1 MEKKISTGDLLENL
15 YKTGN
20 IDEYLKKMDMSDIP
34 SFSDYVR
41 ELSKS
46 RSETPQ
52 HIIKRSGI
60 ERTYG
65 HQIFNGTRKPSR
77 DKVIQLAIGFGLNA
91 EETQSMLK
99 IAGKNELYPRIKR
112 DALLLYCITH
122 GMGFNET
129 QNALKDFILKPLGE

>member
-1 MEKKISTGDLLENL
+1 MENKISTGDLLKSI

-20 IDEYLKKMDMSDIP
+20 IDEYLKQMDMSDLP

-41 ELSKS
+41 DLCKRRGEM
-46 RSETPQ
+46 PQ

-65 HQIFNGTRKPSR
+65 HQIFNGTRRPSR
-77 DKVIQLAIGFGLNA
+77 DKVIQLAIGFGVDA
-91 EETQSMLK
+91 EETQKMLK
-99 IAGKNELYPRIKR
+99 IAERNELYPRIKR

-122 GMGFNET
+122 GMGFTET
-129 QNALKDFILKPLGE
+129 QNALGRFDLQPLGE